1 MSTHPGPSAASVRDV
16 ADAGTPQFFISLVN
30 TGREPFLLQHCHT
43 SSACGWVQE
52 PIPGECILPG
62 GERVWCGMPWDMGE
76 TITLDLVLH
85 TPSGAAIAIH
95 FSRRHPAPAEASL
108 ELSQGL
114 QGQAELQRASSSS
127 PFFMVTVG
135 A

>member
-1 MSTHPGPSAASVRDV
+1 MSTYPGPSAAAARDV

-30 TGREPFLLQHCHT
+30 AGSEPLTLQHCQT

-76 TITLDLVLH
+76 TITLDLTLD
-85 TPSGAAIAIH
+85 TPSGGAILIH
-95 FSRRHPAPAEASL
+95 VSRQHPAPAEASL
-108 ELSQGL
+108 HLSPGL
-114 QGQAELQRASSSS
+114 SGGGELQRATSSS
-127 PFFMVTVG
+127 PFYMVTLG
-135 A
+135 G